1 MPRDKLIQL
10 RRGSSSQWIS
20 TNPVLANGESGFETN
35 TGRLKIGDGVSD
47 WLELDYIGSKEH
59 ITRIRNLSGSAIYK
73 GQAVYFDSYSSLD
86 SVPTIQ
92 KFIADGS
99 NKQKFCGL
107 LDNNIMNGSY
117 GTVLYNGIISGLDT
131 RGTITTNFSLS
142 GENWSN
148 GDILYAHPSQPGKL
162 TKIKPQHSVII
173 GLVLY
178 VDGLNGAILVKPFIN
193 PSLSSLSDIILSN
206 LSQDDV
212 IKYDPNNLHWKN
224 NNYLD
229 GGLI

>member
-1 MPRDKLIQL
+1 MPRDRLIQL

-20 TNPVLANGESGFETN
+20 TNPVLANGESGFETD

-47 WLELDYIGSKEH
+47 WLELDYIGSKEY

-73 GQAVYFDSYSSLD
+73 CQAVYFDSYSSLD
-86 SVPTIQ
+86 SVPTVQ

-107 LDNNIMNGSY
+107 IDNNIMNGGY
-117 GTVLYNGIISGLDT
+117 GSVLYNGIISGLDT
-131 RGTITTNFSLS
+131 TGTITTNFSLS

-148 GDILYAHPSQPGKL
+148 GDVLYAHPSQPGKL
-162 TKIKPQHSVII
+162 TKNKPQHAII
-173 GLVLY
+173 VGLVLY

-193 PSLSSLSDIILSN
+193 PSLSSLSDIALSN

-212 IKYDPNNLHWKN
+212 IKYDANNLNWKN

>member
-1 MPRDKLIQL
+1 MPREQLIQL
-10 RRGSSSQWIS
+10 RRGTASQWTS
-20 TNPVLANGESGFETN
+20 ANPVLANGESGFETD
-35 TGRLKIGDGVSD
+35 TGRLKIGDGSSD
-47 WLELDYIGSKEH
+47 WLELDYIGSKEY
-59 ITRIRNLSGSAIYK
+59 ITRVKNLSGSAIYK

-86 SVPTIQ
+86 SVPTVQ

-131 RGTITTNFSLS
+131 RGTLTTNFSLS

-148 GDILYAHPSQPGKL
+148 GDVLYVHPSQSGKL
-162 TKIKPQHSVII
+162 TKVKPQHAII
-173 GLVLY
+173 AGLVLY
-178 VDGLNGAILVKPFIN
+178 VDSINGSILVKSFVN
-193 PSLSSLSDIILSN
+193 PSLNSLSDVMLSN
-206 LSQDDV
+206 LIKDDI
-212 IKYDPNNLHWKN
+212 IKYDNDTSSWKN
-224 NNYLD
+224 NNYID